1 MARGG
6 KNLVSAR
13 RRLVIGA
20 LTLILLGSAA
30 AAYRFQGA
38 FIPWIEGKSDSDAI
52 EVSGNIE
59 AHESILSFKTVQSR
73 IVELPFDEGQ
83 RVTAGTVLA
92 RVEDSDYRQQV
103 AIAEAALTAQMRQ
116 LDVAEQSV
124 DATRRTVVSDE
135 AYVALKHLE
144 FDRAQ
149 TLLTKGAGTADV
161 RDVAETAL
169 KQSRAALDRDKALEA
184 AADKSV
190 ALGIANIDSARE
202 ALNLAKIVLGYTTL
216 TAPYDGVI
224 LVRQAEVGEVVS
236 PGAAIVTLAD
246 IAHVWLR
253 AYINETDIGKIR
265 RGEQAGVT
273 TNSYPGKVYAGRNL
287 LHLGVGGIHAEKRRN
302 ACRARDARLSNPHR
316 HRQSVA
322 RTRPRTSRG
331 REDTRAG
338 AWRVV
343 TASPAIEARNL
354 IKQFRGAA
362 AVSGVSLICAPGEV
376 FGFVGPDGAG
386 KTTIM
391 RLLAAVM
398 TPDEGSIAIEGLDAV
413 ADPESVRS
421 RVSYMP
427 QRFGLYEDLT
437 VDENIEFFA
446 ELFGISP
453 RDREERAARLL
464 AASGMTPF
472 RKRRAGQL
480 SGGMKQKLGLTCS
493 LIHTPRVLLLDE
505 PTAGVDPVSRRDFW
519 RILFGLRSE
528 GVAIVVATSYLDEA
542 ERCTRLGLL
551 REGRMLYCDAP
562 SALKK
567 LMPGEILGIS
577 SRQARRVHDLI
588 KGRDGVKGAILMGD
602 SVHVVVDSAARRM
615 DELARSLAEDG
626 ISVDEIERIAPSI
639 EDLFV
644 SLLTDEEA
652 K

>member
-1 MARGG
+1 VARGG

-30 AAYRFQGA
+30 AAYRFQGV
-38 FIPWIEGKSDSDAI
+38 FIPWIEGKSDSDAV

-135 AYVALKHLE
+135 AYVALKRLE

-202 ALNLAKIVLGYTTL
+202 ALNLAKIVLGYATL

-273 TNSYPGKVYAGRNL
+273 TDSYPGKVYAGRISFISESAEFTPKS
-287 LHLGVGGIHAEKRRN
+287 VETHAERVTLVYRIRIDIDN
-302 ACRARDARLSNPHR
+302 PSHELVPGLPADARIPVR
-316 HRQSVA
+316 
-322 RTRPRTSRG
+322 
-331 REDTRAG
+331 
-338 AWRVV
+338 
-343 TASPAIEARNL
+343 
-354 IKQFRGAA
+354 
-362 AVSGVSLICAPGEV
+362 APGE
-376 FGFVGPDGAG
+376 
-386 KTTIM
+386 
-391 RLLAAVM
+391 
-398 TPDEGSIAIEGLDAV
+398 S
-413 ADPESVRS
+413 
-421 RVSYMP
+421 
-427 QRFGLYEDLT
+427 
-437 VDENIEFFA
+437 
-446 ELFGISP
+446 
-453 RDREERAARLL
+453 
-464 AASGMTPF
+464 
-472 RKRRAGQL
+472 
-480 SGGMKQKLGLTCS
+480 
-493 LIHTPRVLLLDE
+493 
-505 PTAGVDPVSRRDFW
+505 
-519 RILFGLRSE
+519 
-528 GVAIVVATSYLDEA
+528 
-542 ERCTRLGLL
+542 
-551 REGRMLYCDAP
+551 
-562 SALKK
+562 
-567 LMPGEILGIS
+567 
-577 SRQARRVHDLI
+577 
-588 KGRDGVKGAILMGD
+588 
-602 SVHVVVDSAARRM
+602 
-615 DELARSLAEDG
+615 
-626 ISVDEIERIAPSI
+626 
-639 EDLFV
+639 
-644 SLLTDEEA
+644 
-652 K
+652 